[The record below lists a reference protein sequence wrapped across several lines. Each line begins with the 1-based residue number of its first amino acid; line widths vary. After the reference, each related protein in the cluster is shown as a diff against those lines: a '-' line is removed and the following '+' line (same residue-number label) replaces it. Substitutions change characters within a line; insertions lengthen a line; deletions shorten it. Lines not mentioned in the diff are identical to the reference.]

1 MDCMTD
7 KNAQNNKRQPRSAED
22 RSALRAVTI
31 FPILII
37 VAAIWAFFLPSQA
50 AVFGPWIPTLLG
62 IIMFGM
68 GLTLTIPDFKLVF
81 TRPLPIL
88 LGVVAQFV
96 IMPLLALILVT
107 VLNLPDAVAVG
118 VILVGAAPGGTS
130 SNVISYLAKADV
142 ALSVTM
148 TSISTLLAPIFTP
161 LLTLWL
167 AGSRMDLD
175 AGAMA
180 ITIVKTVL
188 IPVIGGLVLR
198 LIIPKIIDKILP
210 ALPWVSALGISGV
223 VAGVVAGSVEAIKAA
238 GLMIFL
244 VVILHNGL
252 GYLLGYFA
260 AKLARFD
267 NRVARTVSIEV
278 GMQNSGMAAT
288 LAKTHFAA
296 TPETAL
302 PGAIFSVWHNLSG
315 AMLAAF
321 FRRSAESKAATTQE

>member
-1 MDCMTD
+1 MSEKENEITE
-7 KNAQNNKRQPRSAED
+7 KSKKVRSAED

-37 VAAIWAFFLPSQA
+37 LAALWGFYAPSTA
-50 AVFGPWIPTLLG
+50 STLTPYVSILLG

-88 LGVVAQFV
+88 LGVVAQYLV
-96 IMPLLALILVT
+96 MPTLAVLIVYLLD
-107 VLNLPDAVAVG
+107 LPDAVAAG
-118 VILVGAAPGGTS
+118 VILVGCAPGGTS

-148 TSISTLLAPIFTP
+148 TAISTLLAPVMTP
-161 LLTLWL
+161 LLTQWL
-167 AGSRMDLD
+167 AGKYMPLE

-180 ITIVKTVL
+180 LDIVKMVL
-188 IPVIGGLVLR
+188 IPVLAGLALR
-198 LIIPKIIDKILP
+198 ILFPKFIDKILP
-210 ALPWVSALGISGV
+210 VLPWVSTLGISGV
-223 VAGVVAGSVEAIKAA
+223 VAGVVSSSVDSIKAA
-238 GLMIFL
+238 GVL
-244 VVILHNGL
+244 VFIAVVLHN
-252 GYLLGYFA
+252 LLGYGVGYGFA
-260 AKLARFD
+260 KIFRMD

-302 PGAIFSVWHNLSG
+302 PGAIFSIWHNLSG
-315 AMLAAF
+315 ALLSF
-321 FRRSAESKAATTQE
+321 VYRRMAEKESQKSANN